1 MLDLPTKDTFKL
13 ICEMPNIEELIV
25 RSDTSYDYPNY
36 KEHTIRSFDKK
47 NRLIQ
52 VFKSNLFESNTKK
65 IYSETVIYDTA
76 GRIIYEDKTKQFTR
90 WHYYCY
96 KFDTNGNMIY
106 KEGYSSGEMGLRVS
120 FMYENGKLVKEISE
134 RGGRKIEKIY

>member
-1 MLDLPTKDTFKL
+1 MKILITILPILYLSFSDNSSADTKNGDREMLDLPTKDTFKL

-52 VFKSNLFESNTKK
+52 VFKSFL
-65 IYSETVIYDTA
+65 
-76 GRIIYEDKTKQFTR
+76 
-90 WHYYCY
+90 
-96 KFDTNGNMIY
+96 
-106 KEGYSSGEMGLRVS
+106 SG
-120 FMYENGKLVKEISE
+120 
-134 RGGRKIEKIY
+134 